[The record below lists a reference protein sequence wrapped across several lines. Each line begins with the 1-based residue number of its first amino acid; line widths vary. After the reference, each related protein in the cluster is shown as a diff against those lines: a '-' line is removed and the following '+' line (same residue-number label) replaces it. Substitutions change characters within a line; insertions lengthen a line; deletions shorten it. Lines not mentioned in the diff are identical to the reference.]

1 MTFKNPF
8 MGSQCGNYAT
18 AHSGDSSTAE
28 ADPARMAFASAQ
40 RQLMDA
46 LGIHLNS
53 GDNRRFADPAWQAQ
67 ARGLIDLVER
77 SLALGH
83 TSEETRTELWTAV
96 RGYESWLTY
105 HTVLSEPLPFAA
117 PPPGGRRVF
126 DCFQFNDELDLLE
139 IRFAELDPVVERFVV
154 AEAAF
159 THAGAPKPLH
169 FHENRE
175 RFAAYADKIVHV
187 VVEDDPGGFA
197 WRREAHQRNA
207 IARALGDCLPSD
219 LIVVSD
225 ADEIL
230 RADVVEWLR
239 REPGDGGTLFAPQLD
254 IFLYFLDLMAPDPW
268 VSVAA
273 APWSLMRRIGPNRA
287 RYLAKLGIG
296 RSIPDAGWHFTW
308 MGGVER
314 FRAKM
319 EAFAHREMI
328 AGFDGDAA
336 ANRMRLE
343 RFYATGSF
351 DDGAVPGMWT
361 GLRRV
366 PLDARYPARMR
377 ERLPHFRRLGWLSP
391 SAEPCPEEFL
401 AMGRSLEAAGEGDR
415 ADAAYS
421 RAITLDPACIEA
433 LHALAELRLGRGSV
447 AGAIRLLRG
456 CAALDPWG
464 VYHRFKLAHSLLTLR
479 RHVEAEGVLRD
490 LLRRD
495 PQDHAVHGNL
505 AVALKN
511 QGRYAEAEAAGRRT
525 LALAPDQ
532 PGAYGNLG
540 IALSLQSDRGVAAA
554 RALSC
559 ALILDPLYLDA
570 RMNLAILKR
579 DLHRLDEAE
588 AECRRIIDAQPDHAA
603 AHTLL
608 ATCLLTRGE
617 FASGFAAYEWRT
629 RLLDDPAAAHG
640 LPSPAWDGTDPAGR
654 TILLHDEQGFGDSIQ
669 FARFASELARR
680 GARVVLRCREPLVRL
695 FATVPG
701 VEQAVA
707 DSAPP
712 PPHDAWAS
720 LLSLPHRL
728 GTTVATIP
736 ADVPYLIADPQ
747 DVEAWRSRLVPAGGR
762 AGGRLVGL
770 VWAGNPDQPVDR
782 KRSVALETLLPLFE
796 VAGATI
802 VPLQMGPARKEL
814 DGLRHRLPPGLPAS
828 LMDPVDSLKDFADTA
843 ALVTAL
849 DLVIAVDT
857 AVAHLAGSLGVPVW
871 TLLRYESEWRW
882 MLDLAESP
890 WYPTMRLFRQKR
902 AGDWAG
908 VAADLR
914 AALHEW
920 TCAERRTGAMRQEP

>member
-1 MTFKNPF
+1 MAFKNPF
-8 MGSQCGNYAT
+8 MGTQYGNHAT
-18 AHSGDSSTAE
+18 ARSGDPSAGE
-28 ADPARMAFASAQ
+28 ADPAGTAFASAQ
-40 RQLMDA
+40 RHLMDA
-46 LGIHLNS
+46 LGVHLNS
-53 GDNRRFADPAWQAQ
+53 GDNRRFTDPVWQAQ

-77 SLALGH
+77 SLPLPH
-83 TSEETRTELWTAV
+83 SSEETRTRLWAAV

-105 HTVLSEPLPFAA
+105 YTVLSEPLPSSA
-117 PPPGGRRVF
+117 PPADGRRVF
-126 DCFQFNDELDLLE
+126 DCFQFNDELDLLDV
-139 IRFAELDPVVERFVV
+139 RFAELAPVVERFVV

-169 FHENRE
+169 FRENRD
-175 RFAAYADKIVHV
+175 RFSAYADKIIHV

-197 WRREAHQRNA
+197 WRREAHQRDA

-230 RADVVEWLR
+230 RADVVERLR
-239 REPGDGGTLFAPQLD
+239 REPGDGGTLFAPHLD
-254 IFLYFLDLMAPDPW
+254 IFLYFLDLKAPDPW

-287 RYLAKLGIG
+287 RYLAKQGIG
-296 RSIPDAGWHFTW
+296 QTIPDAGWHFTW
-308 MGGVER
+308 MGGAER
-314 FRAKM
+314 FRAKL

-336 ANRMRLE
+336 TNRKKLD

-351 DDGAVPGMWT
+351 DAGAVPGMWT

-366 PLDARYPARMR
+366 PFDGRYPARMR
-377 ERLPHFRRLGWLSP
+377 ERLPQFRRLGWLTP
-391 SAEPCPEEFL
+391 AAEPCPEEFL
-401 AMGRSLEAAGEGDR
+401 AMGQTLEAAGERDR
-415 ADAAYS
+415 AESAYS
-421 RAITLDPACIEA
+421 RAITLDPACIDA
-433 LHALAELRLGRGSV
+433 MHALAELRLDRGLV
-447 AGAIRLLRG
+447 AETIRLLRG

-479 RHVEAEGVLRD
+479 RHAEAEGVLRD

-511 QGRYAEAEAAGRRT
+511 QGRHAEAEAAGRRT

-540 IALSLQSDRGVAAA
+540 AVLSLQANRGAAA
-554 RALSC
+554 VHALSC
-559 ALILDPLYLDA
+559 ALTLDPAYLDA
-570 RMNLAILKR
+570 RLNLAILKR

-588 AECRRIIDAQPDHAA
+588 AECRRIIDARPDHAA

-629 RLLDDPAAAHG
+629 RLQDPPPAVHG
-640 LPSPAWDGTDPAGR
+640 LLSPAWDGADPAGR
-654 TILLHDEQGFGDSIQ
+654 TILLHDEQGYGDSIQ
-669 FARFASELARR
+669 FARFAPLLARR

-695 FATVPG
+695 LATVPG

-707 DSAPP
+707 DSDPP
-712 PPHDAWAS
+712 PPHDAHAS
-720 LLSLPHRL
+720 LLSLPHLL
-728 GTTVATIP
+728 GTTAPTIP
-736 ADVPYLIADPQ
+736 ATVPYLAADPT
-747 DVEAWRSRLVPAGGR
+747 DAGAWRRRLAPAGGR
-762 AGGRLVGL
+762 PGGCLVGL

-782 KRSVALETLLPLFE
+782 KRSVALETLLPLFA
-796 VAGATI
+796 VDGVTI
-802 VPLQMGPARKEL
+802 VPLQTGPARKDL
-814 DGLRHRLPPGLPAS
+814 DRLRDQLPAG
-828 LMDPVDSLKDFADTA
+828 LVDPADSLKDFADTA
-843 ALVTAL
+843 ALVTTL

-857 AVAHLAGSLGVPVW
+857 AVAHLAGALGVPVW
-871 TLLRYESEWRW
+871 TLLRHESEWRW

-890 WYPTMRLFRQKR
+890 WYPTMLLFRQKT
-902 AGDWAG
+902 AGDWGG
-908 VAADLR
+908 VAAELR
-914 AALHEW
+914 AALQEW
-920 TCAERRTGAMRQEP
+920 ARAERRTGAVRMNSVEY